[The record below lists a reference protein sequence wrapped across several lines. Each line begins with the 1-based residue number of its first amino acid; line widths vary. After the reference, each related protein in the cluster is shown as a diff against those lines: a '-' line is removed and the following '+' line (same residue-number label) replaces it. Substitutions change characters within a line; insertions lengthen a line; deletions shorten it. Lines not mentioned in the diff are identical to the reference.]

1 MLTLPKHMAS
11 YVTIEEVEY
20 VNPSETH
27 GIILGFCTFN
37 SLNTF
42 FCTLK
47 FKIIFLKM
55 KYWLSPN
62 EI

>member
-27 GIILGFCTFN
+27 GIILGFCTFS

-42 FCTLK
+42 FVL
-47 FKIIFLKM
+47 
-55 KYWLSPN
+55 
-62 EI
+62 

>member
-27 GIILGFCTFN
+27 GIICYNRRGRIC
-37 SLNTF
+37 
-42 FCTLK
+42 
-47 FKIIFLKM
+47 
-55 KYWLSPN
+55 
-62 EI
+62 